1 MKITMLGV
9 LGLIAIAALLVYA
22 GYELR
27 GMEQKPQSSPN
38 PTLPPNS

>member
-9 LGLIAIAALLVYA
+9 LGFIAIATLLVYA
-22 GYELR
+22 GYELGR
-27 GMEQKPQSSPN
+27 MPEKPQSPLN